1 MDLKNQIQNREIKF
15 RAWLEGTHE
24 NMTIE
29 VPKMEYDIL
38 LNNGIYHI
46 EGWGSYTTIPIM
58 QFTGLHDKNGKEIY
72 EGDIVKWGMHNGSE
86 EHWHRYAVVEI
97 NPDIQFRILFYILS
111 ETGERKLTDNDVLHY
126 GRFAYKDTENHLEII
141 GNIYE
146 NPELLSGGEK

>member
-1 MDLKNQIQNREIKF
+1 MKNTKIRSWNKFENHFFYFQNGKYFKDSDCKKCVSERICSEF
-15 RAWLEGTHE
+15 MWSNAEWC
-24 NMTIE
+24 
-29 VPKMEYDIL
+29 
-38 LNNGIYHI
+38 
-46 EGWGSYTTIPIM
+46 
-58 QFTGLHDKNGKEIY
+58 TGLHDKNGKEIY

>member
-1 MDLKNQIQNREIKF
+1 MNREIKF
-15 RAWLEGTHE
+15 RGLTSKREWIFGNYFIDEHATCVICDKIKG
-24 NMTIE
+24 IE
-29 VPKMEYDIL
+29 DSV
-38 LNNGIYHI
+38 IYESI
-46 EGWGSYTTIPIM
+46 G
-58 QFTGLHDKNGKEIY
+58 QFTVLHDKNGKEIY